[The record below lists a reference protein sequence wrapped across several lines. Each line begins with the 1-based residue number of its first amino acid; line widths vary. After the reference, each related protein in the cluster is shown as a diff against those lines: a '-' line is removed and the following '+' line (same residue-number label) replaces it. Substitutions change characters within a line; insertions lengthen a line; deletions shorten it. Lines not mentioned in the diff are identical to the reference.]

1 MYKSIKYRIYPNKK
15 QLEIISQTFGCCRK
29 IWNLILEDKIKSYE
43 TNQTFG
49 SKLLSDF
56 VKEYT
61 YLNDVDYSALYNT
74 QKNLLTLIKT
84 DFKKKGFPKFKSF
97 YYGRKSYT
105 TNNSNNRIELK
116 DKYITLP
123 IVGDVK
129 SKIHTLPR
137 EDAVIRFATI
147 SKDSD
152 GRYYCSVT
160 FKCTFEPLKQIID
173 INNAIGLDYCSNGL
187 YIDDKGNIGTNHKYF
202 KESEKK
208 LAKLQRRLAKKQGAK
223 KGETK
228 SNNYLKLLQKVN
240 KVHRHIKNQ
249 RNDNLHKISNK
260 ITNHNDVACVEDLNM
275 VSMSQKPKLE
285 KSTMDN
291 GYGYFI
297 RYLEYKL
304 NNRGKKLIK
313 VGKYFPSSQICS
325 NCGKLNSEIR
335 DINIRDWECPVCGAK
350 LNRDINAAINI
361 KNEGLRLL
369 SLQ

>member
-15 QLEIISQTFGCCRK
+15 QSKIISQTFGCCRK

-56 VKEYT
+56 VKEYA

-84 DFKKKGFPKFKSF
+84 DFKKNGFPKFKSF
-97 YYGRKSYT
+97 NYGRKSYT

-152 GRYYCSVT
+152 RRYYCSVT
-160 FKCTFEPLKQIID
+160 FKCTFEPLKLIID
-173 INNAIGLDYCSNGL
+173 TNNAIGLDYCSNGL
-187 YIDDKGNIGTNHKYF
+187 YVDDKGNIGSNHKYF

-228 SNNYLKLLQKVN
+228 SNNYLKQLQKVN
-240 KVHRHIKNQ
+240 KVYRHIKNQ
-249 RNDNLHKISNK
+249 RNDNLHKISNE
-260 ITNHNDVACVEDLNM
+260 ITNHYDVVCVEDLNM
-275 VSMSQKPKLE
+275 VSMSQKPKLG

-325 NCGKLNSEIR
+325 NCGKLNSKIR
-335 DINIRDWECPVCGAK
+335 DINIREWECPVCGAK